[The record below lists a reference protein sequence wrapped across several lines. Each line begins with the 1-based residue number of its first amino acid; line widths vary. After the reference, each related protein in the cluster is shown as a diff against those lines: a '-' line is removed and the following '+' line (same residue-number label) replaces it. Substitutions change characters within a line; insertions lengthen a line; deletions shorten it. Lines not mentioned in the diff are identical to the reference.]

1 MFYLPLTIIL
11 LSFTRFHM
19 QLILMF
25 SVLAAFF
32 WVVLYSYYRQ
42 IEEEKNPNSGIV
54 NCTCQV
60 PNDQVKMLPDDD
72 KVPSYFPNKL
82 APDMA

>member
-1 MFYLPLTIIL
+1 
-11 LSFTRFHM
+11 M

>member
-1 MFYLPLTIIL
+1 V
-11 LSFTRFHM
+11 
-19 QLILMF
+19 F
-25 SVLAAFF
+25 SAFL

-54 NCTCQV
+54 NCTYQIANDQIQMLPEDGKV
-60 PNDQVKMLPDDD
+60 PNN
-72 KVPSYFPNKL
+72 FPNKL